1 MDTFADEQLRYRI
14 ALAAIKG
21 MNRLLAEKL
30 IELTGDV
37 SVFFTLS
44 QKELSHLTG
53 LDSSLF
59 SEVERGRVLRMASD
73 EVEFIR
79 KKGITP
85 LFLTDNDYPQRLL
98 ECDDAP
104 IMLYYKGNNA
114 ALQMP
119 RVVSIVGTR
128 HATPYGKNFVETLVR
143 DLTDMCPDTLIVS
156 GLAYGIDV
164 AAH

>member
-104 IMLYYKGNNA
+104 IMISVKKLDTSSILFPPNRESPDSILNQMLF
-114 ALQMP
+114 LQL
-119 RVVSIVGTR
+119 SSYWIVYLEKT
-128 HATPYGKNFVETLVR
+128 
-143 DLTDMCPDTLIVS
+143 MCIWIIISVCFPKIR
-156 GLAYGIDV
+156 IC
-164 AAH
+164 H